1 LKSSFFTR
9 RWTPMVVILAV
20 LVVFGGTMF
29 NSVVRAT
36 GGTYLPKPFTAI
48 GVADPVKNFTGF
60 SGGANPRVSIYNG
73 TAKPKTY
80 HWRSVLKGEV
90 RETGSIRVDVGATRY
105 FRVSLGSTS
114 KSDVVRVELAGM
126 PQFVELQVY
135 PRSPSSHVQI
145 VPTTTSTTDLPTITG
160 DKLKNNLKNVGKNR
174 GNH

>member
-1 LKSSFFTR
+1 
-9 RWTPMVVILAV
+9 MMVILAV

-48 GVADPVKNFTGF
+48 GVADPVQNFYGF

-73 TAKPKTY
+73 TTKSKIY

-90 RETGSIRVDVGATRY
+90 RETGALRVGVGETRY
-105 FRVSLGSTS
+105 FRVGLGNTT
-114 KSDVVRVELAGM
+114 KSDVVRVELVGM

-135 PRSPSSHVQI
+135 PHAPVSYVPI
-145 VPTTTSTTDLPTITG
+145 VPKTTPTTNLNTPTG
-160 DKLKNNLKNVGKNR
+160 DESKNKLKNVGKNP
-174 GNH
+174 GKN

>member
-1 LKSSFFTR
+1 
-9 RWTPMVVILAV
+9 MMVILAV

-60 SGGANPRVSIYNG
+60 SGSANPRVSIYNG
-73 TAKPKTY
+73 TTKSKIY

-90 RETGSIRVDVGATRY
+90 RETGDIRVGVGETRF
-105 FRVSLGSTS
+105 FRVSLGGTS
-114 KSDVVRVELAGM
+114 KSDVVRVELVGL

-135 PRSPSSHVQI
+135 PHAPVSYIPI
-145 VPTTTSTTDLPTITG
+145 VPTTTSTTDLTTSTG
-160 DKLKNNLKNVGKNR
+160 DESKNKLKNVGENP
-174 GNH
+174 GNN